1 MCTCVPLS
9 WNLFPPPSPPHLSG
23 LSQSTG
29 FVCPAS
35 CIELALVFLFT
46 YGNIYVSLLF
56 SQIILPSP
64 LLRSPKFCSLHL
76 CLFTVL
82 HIGSLLPFFWIPCIC
97 VNMLYWCFSFWLI
110 SLCIIASI
118 SLELTQM
125 CSFFYSWI
133 IFYSVYV
140 PQLPYPFICW
150 LTSRLLPCPSCCKQR
165 CSEHRGTCV
174 SFNSGFLG
182 VYAQQWVA
190 ELYGSSVS
198 SF

>member
-1 MCTCVPLS
+1 MILYNTVMVFAVHQHELANMCSPLS
-9 WNLFPPPSPPHLSG
+9 WTSLPPPSPLYLSG

-46 YGNIYVSLLF
+46 YGNIYVSVLF
-56 SQIILPSP
+56 SQIIPPS
-64 LLRSPKFCSLHL
+64 LLLHSPKFCSLHL

-125 CSFFYSWI
+125 CSF
-133 IFYSVYV
+133 
-140 PQLPYPFICW
+140 
-150 LTSRLLPCPSCCKQR
+150 LTSQKNWIVSVEFSKTSLATRNQR
-165 CSEHRGTCV
+165 
-174 SFNSGFLG
+174 FPLWN
-182 VYAQQWVA
+182 QK
-190 ELYGSSVS
+190 
-198 SF
+198 